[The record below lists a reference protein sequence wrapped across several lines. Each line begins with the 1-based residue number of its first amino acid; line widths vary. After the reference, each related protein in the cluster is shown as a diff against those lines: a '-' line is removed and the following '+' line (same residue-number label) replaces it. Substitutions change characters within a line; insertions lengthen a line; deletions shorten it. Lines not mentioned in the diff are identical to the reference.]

1 MSEEDENR
9 GEAAD
14 MSTVVAVEPNF
25 VTSEEDG
32 ETQTIGEVSDNN
44 SQLPPAEAAAAAAT
58 STNLPPSSETQTN
71 VPSEAV
77 VQGITS
83 ELANLAI
90 SEDGEPANSSL
101 SPDEAP
107 ATTSTLESTTATM
120 PSNEELLLRD
130 WQEDVQGD
138 DGTLSPPVV
147 SAVPMPVTPSTSLE
161 GQGGGNTT
169 STSNNETGAPD
180 APAATAAAARQAS
193 SGSSGNQ
200 YTYPVATFVSNFVR
214 GAVDNL
220 QNSYSNSAIFA
231 AAIPENETST
241 SIRSAP
247 DTSSGTHGNQD
258 PTTTTTAR
266 SLDSHMAAAS
276 MHSAM
281 PTDIST
287 TDASSLGGDSHSI
300 SLQAATNRSPAEST
314 EYVLIDGDLV
324 AIRSQHHDVP
334 RNQRRQRH
342 ASHLEQHLESGEE
355 EDESSILNHHQ
366 NRSRNDTYNS
376 TGTGY
381 DDIAEHLSRLDRNN
395 HCTPKASR
403 VRRGVKGLKRLFKRD
418 KGSKN
423 KRGLKM
429 PPVETGRQLQVHS
442 QFTDESTDILP
453 EHSGAADSYRSEPF
467 TLNDFMPQ
475 DYRTSGASL
484 QSNQGTEPEAAAGP
498 KKPPPP
504 APSEDTTPTEK
515 SPKRRA
521 FKKKIFRKN
530 KSKNNLVELEQQR
543 QQLQQ
548 QQLEQQPPLSLDP
561 LATNSIS
568 QEAQGGNYTTT
579 APLLHHQQDPN
590 DNHSSL
596 TAMDDATPFLSPS
609 HHTHT
614 ANDDATDLFH
624 RSVSAEADFLGNLD
638 DNASGA
644 MIQATLLPA
653 AEAYIEDRLEDYDKY
668 DDVKSKVHIIGKPPS
683 SDFKVDKQDAP
694 CVDSMLR
701 MADQFVRV
709 DEEEDDDDSSV
720 QPMTRGKS
728 DGQAVPLSRASSK
741 DPQVVNDILKCVF
754 VADST
759 VDKSALVK
767 ALRKSNKK
775 TKRRTTL
782 GVEVHSW
789 SPLDSKD
796 VKFSLWDV
804 QGATLEDHYGLATN
818 FGAHPGTQS
827 LFFSDRSLYLLVWDL
842 GWSNR
847 KTHRHPWKRDQTSG
861 SNLKND
867 DSDDS
872 STSSS
877 DDEDFD
883 HDNDYLREEAN
894 RQADFALQADIE
906 ERCLSWVDCIARKGA
921 HSAILPVASK

>member
-1 MSEEDENR
+1 MSEEDENNR
-9 GEAAD
+9 SEAA
-14 MSTVVAVEPNF
+14 VVAV
-25 VTSEEDG
+25 TSNGGG
-32 ETQTIGEVSDNN
+32 ETQTTIGEVSDQ
-44 SQLPPAEAAAAAAT
+44 QLPPSAEAAAAAASFT
-58 STNLPPSSETQTN
+58 LDPQPSSTPETQTN
-71 VPSEAV
+71 VPSEAA

-90 SEDGEPANSSL
+90 SEDEEPANSS
-101 SPDEAP
+101 STPDEATP
-107 ATTSTLESTTATM
+107 ATTTTLESTTASM

-130 WQEDVQGD
+130 WQEDVPGD
-138 DGTLSPPVV
+138 DGITLSPPVV

-161 GQGGGNTT
+161 GQAEGTT
-169 STSNNETGAPD
+169 STTNNDSAPPPP
-180 APAATAAAARQAS
+180 APAATAAAARPTS

-247 DTSSGTHGNQD
+247 DTTSGTASHN

-300 SLQAATNRSPAEST
+300 SLQAATSNQSPAEST

-324 AIRSQHHDVP
+324 AIPSQHHHVP
-334 RNQRRQRH
+334 RNQRRQHRNH

-355 EDESSILNHHQ
+355 EDESSILN
-366 NRSRNDTYNS
+366 RSRNDTYNS
-376 TGTGY
+376 TGGY

-395 HCTPKASR
+395 NCTPKASR

-453 EHSGAADSYRSEPF
+453 DNTGATDSYRSEPF

-475 DYRTSGASL
+475 DYRSSGGSL
-484 QSNQGTEPEAAAGP
+484 QPQQATEPSAVATAGP

-530 KSKNNLVELEQQR
+530 KSKNNLVDLEQQR
-543 QQLQQ
+543 AQQQQQ
-548 QQLEQQPPLSLDP
+548 QQLEQQQQEPSSLSLDP
-561 LATNSIS
+561 LSTN
-568 QEAQGGNYTTT
+568 QVAHGGNHTAT
-579 APLLHHQQDPN
+579 APLLYHQEDHTDHNQ
-590 DNHSSL
+590 SSL
-596 TAMDDATPFLSPS
+596 NAMDNATPFLSPS

-638 DNASGA
+638 DNGSGA

-709 DEEEDDDDSSV
+709 DEEEDDDASSV
-720 QPMTRGKS
+720 QPLTRGKS

-741 DPQVVNDILKCVF
+741 DPMVVNDILKCVF
-754 VADST
+754 VADSS

-847 KTHRHPWKRDQTSG
+847 KTHRHPWKRDQASG

-867 DSDDS
+867 NSDDS

-877 DDEDFD
+877 DEEDFD